1 MKRGHIDIGVNHVSG
16 EELWASRDK
25 PINFSDHLRLHHHH
39 KEMSTRGRGRKRER
53 KAERKEEKNGGFIG
67 GGRWGGAAEE
77 PTPPPPSWSTCR
89 RLEARSRC
97 PPSAATRAPDCRPPR
112 AAPTTPLRAG
122 HAASTSRL
130 PPPSSEKILW
140 LRGRIYRCRRTS
152 LPPPPPA
159 ASWRPHYRH
168 PSFAGG
174 GRVLP
179 PCRLRMSDAG
189 GRGRDH

>member
-77 PTPPPPSWSTCR
+77 PTPPPKLVDVPPTRSQKPLPTISRHPSA
-89 RLEARSRC
+89 RLPATTSRTDH
-97 PPSAATRAPDCRPPR
+97 AATRRTR
-112 AAPTTPLRAG
+112 RLYIAPTAAVIGEDLVAAGPDLPLPANV
-122 HAASTSRL
+122 AS
-130 PPPSSEKILW
+130 
-140 LRGRIYRCRRTS
+140 
-152 LPPPPPA
+152 PPPPPRRIVEA
-159 ASWRPHYRH
+159 P
-168 PSFAGG
+168 
-174 GRVLP
+174 LP
-179 PCRLRMSDAG
+179 PS
-189 GRGRDH
+189 